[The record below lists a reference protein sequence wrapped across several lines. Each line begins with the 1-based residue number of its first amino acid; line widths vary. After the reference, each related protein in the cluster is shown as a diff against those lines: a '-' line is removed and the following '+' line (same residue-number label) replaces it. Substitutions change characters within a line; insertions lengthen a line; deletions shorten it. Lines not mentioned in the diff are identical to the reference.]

1 MNHTEFAER
10 IGSGLIAP
18 GIQNAVDMN
27 PGTWSSP
34 SVEFMDGLGGREAMS
49 GVRVNSRT
57 SLGYPAFFRGVKL
70 IADTVAKL
78 PLIVHQLEEDG
89 GMPKAKDHPAY
100 RLLKRKPNRF
110 ITSKTFRRAMTL
122 HAQMHGNGY
131 AFIQRDGRGNPLDLT
146 ILDPVCT
153 FPIKWIPSD
162 TNIPE
167 VHYSTVVDGEMMTF
181 LESDILHIRNLCM
194 DGLIG
199 IPVLDVMREAIGMG
213 IAVRQFGSH
222 FFGQGANIS
231 GVLMVPKTIQPN
243 AQKNLLDYWKK
254 TTSGMA
260 NSHKVALV
268 SGGATFTKMSFSPDE
283 AQFLETKRF
292 EIIEIANIV
301 GVPPHKLGD
310 NSRQAYNSIE
320 AENRSALDESYD
332 PWLGTWEE
340 ECEAK
345 LLTEEQQEE
354 ESHVIRFDRS
364 KMLLPT
370 LNERASANRVFCEIG
385 VNTVN
390 DVLRSE
396 GRETIG
402 PEGDVRYVPANW
414 MPLGSA
420 SASSNEMLNLLRRI
434 ESHVLNEK
442 RD

>member
-1 MNHTEFAER
+1 MNHNDFAR
-10 IGSGLIAP
+10 QMGTGIVPPVQDAYQVAP
-18 GIQNAVDMN
+18 GTL
-27 PGTWSSP
+27 GTP
-34 SVEFMDGLGGREAMS
+34 TMEVMDAFGGRNAS
-49 GVRVNSRT
+49 AGVRVNSRT

-78 PLIVHQLEEDG
+78 PLIVHHMEDDG

-110 ITSKTFRRAMTL
+110 ITSKTFRRTLTL

-146 ILDPVCT
+146 ILDPIAT
-153 FPIKWIPSD
+153 YPIKWIPDD
-162 TNIPE
+162 TKIPE
-167 VHYSTVVDGEMMTF
+167 IYYVTSIDMETF
-181 LESDILHIRNLCM
+181 TIPESDILHIRHLSL

-199 IPVLDVMREAIGMG
+199 IPILDVMREAIGMG
-213 IAVRQFGSH
+213 IAVRQFGAH
-222 FFGQGANIS
+222 FFGQGANVS
-231 GVLMVPKTIQPN
+231 GILMIPQHIRPD
-243 AQKNLLDYWKK
+243 AQKNLLQLWKNQ
-254 TTSGMA
+254 TQGMA
-260 NSHKVALV
+260 NAHKVAIV
-268 SGGATFTKMSFSPDE
+268 TNGTTFQKLSFSPDE

-320 AENRSALDESYD
+320 AENRNALDESYD
-332 PWLGTWEE
+332 PWLGTWED
-340 ECEAK
+340 ECDAK

-370 LNERASANRVFCEIG
+370 LNERASANRTYCEIG
-385 VNTVN
+385 VSTIN
-390 DVLRSE
+390 DILRSE

-402 PEGDVRYVPANW
+402 PMGDVRHVPVNW
-414 MPLGSA
+414 KELGTA
-420 SASSNEMLNLLRRI
+420 TATNEDVLNLLKRI
-434 ESHVLNEK
+434 ESHVCTEK
-442 RD
+442 CA